1 MEIQLDSML
10 ANGLLTI
17 HKSLYIMRQIMLEE
31 KTLPKELTIINL
43 QPQDTGQ
50 NSKERPLKYLTP
62 A

>member
-1 MEIQLDSML
+1 
-10 ANGLLTI
+10 
-17 HKSLYIMRQIMLEE
+17 MRQIMLEE
-31 KTLPKELTIINL
+31 KTLLKELTIINL